1 MLWVSS
7 EQDSVSVLQ
16 GLVLLG
22 REVTR
27 QSNKNILSTEKCY
40 EESEKTIHRI
50 GRAICKSHIC
60 ECGLNTILKDLYSE
74 YIKNALNSTVR
85 KQIRKWENDLNK
97 VRYEYVGKKK
107 IFPLPF

>member
-1 MLWVSS
+1 MHDTKNDPYVGKLDFMKIKTFCAAEDTVREWKDKPQT
-7 EQDSVSVLQ
+7 ERIHLQ
-16 GLVLLG
+16 ITYL
-22 REVTR
+22 
-27 QSNKNILSTEKCY
+27 
-40 EESEKTIHRI
+40 
-50 GRAICKSHIC
+50 A
-60 ECGLNTILKDLYSE
+60 KDLYSE